1 MAPMVAATTATAIPV
16 PRWMPS
22 WPAFPYRP
30 DFERESAA
38 LYEHWQGPTVAVMLR
53 HTKAGDNLDEF
64 SFTVVIAQS
73 LIGSGVA
80 SVRRKLPRLHA
91 DKARP
96 DAILSWRSLGLTS
109 SRFPPDS

>member
-1 MAPMVAATTATAIPV
+1 L
-16 PRWMPS
+16 
-22 WPAFPYRP
+22 
-30 DFERESAA
+30 D
-38 LYEHWQGPTVAVMLR
+38 EHWQGPTVAVMLR